1 MCVSTYLSFI
11 QILGLMSKM
20 QYLVFIHTKIS
31 AHITHKAMNR
41 ETMEYVWSMY
51 HLINRISFKR
61 VKTTGPFAK
70 PSLHSSQN

>member
-1 MCVSTYLSFI
+1 
-11 QILGLMSKM
+11 MSKM

-31 AHITHKAMNR
+31 AHIMHKAMKS

-51 HLINRISFKR
+51 HLIKWISFKR

-70 PSLHSSQN
+70 PALHSSQN